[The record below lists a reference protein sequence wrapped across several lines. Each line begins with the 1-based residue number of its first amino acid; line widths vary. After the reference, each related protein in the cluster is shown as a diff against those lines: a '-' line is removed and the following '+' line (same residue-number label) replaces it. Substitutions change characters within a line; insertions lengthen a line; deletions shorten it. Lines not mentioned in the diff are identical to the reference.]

1 MSFRYVMHLKT
12 GQNIRSGSI
21 DDADYDKAFQSITEF
36 MKFAGGARA
45 FKPEQD
51 DTDVFM
57 VLVDRSN
64 ISHISFLEVK

>member
-12 GQNIRSGSI
+12 GQNIRSGVLN
-21 DDADYDKAFQSITEF
+21 DAKYDSVRQSLIEF
-36 MKFAGGARA
+36 MGFVAGARA
-45 FKPEQD
+45 FEPEQE
-51 DTDVFM
+51 DTDVLE